1 MGVMM
6 KMMMQGVGMQR
17 GEKGGGNVKMLA
29 ATPAVIRRK
38 KEVRSLRAFTGTG
51 TQVQK
56 EAATSNARSHQ
67 AEGRGAQF
75 TCFTAGARKRCAVYL
90 LLLVRKYKY

>member
-17 GEKGGGNVKMLA
+17 GEKGGGSVKMIA

-38 KEVRSLRAFTGTG
+38 KEVRHLLALLH
-51 TQVQK
+51 VQ
-56 EAATSNARSHQ
+56 E
-67 AEGRGAQF
+67 RGAQF
-75 TCFTAGARKRCAVYL
+75 TCFYWYASTNTD
-90 LLLVRKYKY
+90 

>member
-38 KEVRSLRAFTGTG
+38 KEVRNILAL
-51 TQVQK
+51 Q
-56 EAATSNARSHQ
+56 Q
-67 AEGRGAQF
+67 AQERGAQC
-75 TCFTAGARKRCAVYL
+75 TCFTAGARERCAIYL